1 MGMNYYVVSKKDNK
15 MARELFSTYKNLY
28 NTDELNET
36 VRKVIMQKFKPTLD
50 YLNATEEY
58 DYKVEEFEE
67 ELEETI
73 RHFVSDIK
81 YGVCDIFDLE
91 ENRSIHIGKSSAGW
105 LFCFQEQNTYIDD
118 VPVEWH
124 NYKQVKDWLNKY
136 VTKKKMFVIK
146 DEEDRELSVKE
157 LFDLIDTKQKE
168 ERNLNN
174 SDNFKYCNNVDGY
187 RFSNGDFS

>member
-1 MGMNYYVVSKKDNK
+1 MGMNYYVVSKEDNK
-15 MARELFSTYKNLY
+15 MTRELFSTYKNLY
-28 NTDELNET
+28 NTDELNEA

-91 ENRSIHIGKSSAGW
+91 ENKSIHIGKSSVGW
-105 LFCFQEQNTYIDD
+105 LFCFQEQDTYIDD
-118 VPVEWH
+118 IPVEWH
-124 NYKQVKDWLNKY
+124 NYKQVKDWLNTY

-146 DEEDRELSVKE
+146 DENDKEITVEE

-174 SDNFKYCNNVDGY
+174 PDNFQYCNNIDGY
-187 RFSNGDFS
+187 RFSTGDFS